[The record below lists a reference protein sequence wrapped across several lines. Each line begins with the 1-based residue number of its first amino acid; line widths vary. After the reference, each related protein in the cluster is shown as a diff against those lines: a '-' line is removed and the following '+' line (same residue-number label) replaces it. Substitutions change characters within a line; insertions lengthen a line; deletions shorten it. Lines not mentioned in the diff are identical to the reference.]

1 MRCTRAACRWL
12 RAHRIGEVIPER
24 TDEMAHRRG
33 RPPKFDSGAYRR
45 RNAVERAVG
54 WLKEA
59 RRVATRFE
67 KLAVHYLAA
76 LELAV
81 LEKYLRAS
89 LSHRA

>member
-1 MRCTRAACRWL
+1 VPLGDRSGRIEWELWCIDGSHV
-12 RAHRIGEVIPER
+12 RAHRIGAVIPER
-24 TDEMAHRRG
+24 T
-33 RPPKFDSGAYRR
+33 
-45 RNAVERAVG
+45 VG

-81 LEKYLRAS
+81 LEQYVRAS
-89 LSHRA
+89 LSQRT